1 MVLLDQAQW
10 QGDKIMHDKNKFKE
24 LMKWLSNEKLNYKR
38 KSLSKGYKFIYPI
51 GSAPAKAYDTLK
63 MH

>member
-10 QGDKIMHDKNKFKE
+10 QGDKIMHGKNKFKE
-24 LMKWLSNEKLNYKR
+24 LMMWLSNEKRSYKR
-38 KSLSKGYKFIYPI
+38 KSLSKGYKFIYSI
-51 GSAPAKAYDTLK
+51 GSAPAKAYGSPK

>member
-10 QGDKIMHDKNKFKE
+10 QGDKIMHGKNKFKE
-24 LMKWLSNEKLNYKR
+24 LMMWLSNEKRSYKR
-38 KSLSKGYKFIYPI
+38 KSLSKGYKFIYSI
-51 GSAPAKAYDTLK
+51 GSAPAKAYDSPK